1 MRDRLLK
8 TVLRSLSDG
17 FAVIDREWRF
27 TCANQSLAKMASKE
41 PAELVGK
48 NVWEMLPQLAGT
60 TFFTELHRALEQQTP
75 SQFESFSAPLNAWFE
90 HRVYPSEDGLAIFSV
105 DITERKQGEEL
116 LRFQANALSQVTEAV
131 FGLDSQHR
139 VAYWNEAAEAL
150 YGYSAAEVL
159 GRPVEEVVRHRWI
172 RPEDEAACAD
182 SLKTSGFWQGA
193 VIHLKKAGEE
203 IYIEGSV
210 TRIEGAAETGASY
223 LAINRD
229 ITQRRQAEN
238 YLGQAREELEE
249 RVLERTAELWE
260 ANEELRTEMAERKR
274 AEVVLQTTNETLT
287 KQAQLLEA
295 APDAMVAVNREG
307 KIVLVNAQVEKL
319 FGYGRDE
326 LLGQGVERL
335 VPTRFR
341 GQHAVHR
348 AGFFKHAQVRPMG
361 AGLDLYA
368 LRKDG
373 TEFPAEISLS
383 PLETGKGVL
392 VCSAIRDITERKLA
406 EQRVRELSRRLLSAQ
421 DEERR
426 RLGRA
431 LHESTAQNLSALS
444 LNLAVLDQM
453 ARPSLDDRAAQAL
466 AESLDL
472 ASQVA
477 RELRTLSFLLH
488 PPVLDEA
495 GLAQVLRS
503 YISGFM
509 QRTSVKVR
517 LKVSPREFERLS
529 PDFETAIFRIV
540 QESLTNVHRHS
551 GSKVA
556 GIRLVKRSSAITL
569 HVWDE
574 GKGLSQSQE
583 RSDIPASMGVGILGM
598 RERVKQLGGSM
609 EVRSRNPG
617 TLIEVVLPLED
628 EKGYPAHNDQNP

>member
-8 TVLRSLSDG
+8 TVLGSLSDG

-27 TCANQSLAKMASKE
+27 TYASQSLAKMAGKE
-41 PAELVGK
+41 PAELVGR
-48 NVWEMLPQLAGT
+48 NVWEMLPPLVGT
-60 TFFTELHRALEQQTP
+60 TLFTELHRALEEQTP
-75 SQFESFSAPLNAWFE
+75 SQFEFFSAPLNAWFE
-90 HRVYPSEDGLAIFSV
+90 HRVYASEDGLAIFSV
-105 DITERKQGEEL
+105 DITERKRGEEL
-116 LRFQANALSQVTEAV
+116 LRFQANALPQVTEAV
-131 FGLDSQHR
+131 FGLDPQHR
-139 VAYWNEAAEAL
+139 VAYWNKAAEAL
-150 YGYSAAEVL
+150 YGYRAAEVL
-159 GRPVEEVVRHRWI
+159 GRRVEEVVRHRWI
-172 RPEDEAACAD
+172 RPEDEASCAN
-182 SLKTSGFWQGA
+182 SLKTSGFWRGE
-193 VIHLKKAGEE
+193 VIQVKKTGEK

-210 TRIEGAAETGASY
+210 TRIEGAVETGVSY
-223 LAINRD
+223 LSVNRD
-229 ITQRRQAEN
+229 ITQRRQAET
-238 YLGQAREELEE
+238 YVSQAREELEE
-249 RVLERTAELWE
+249 QVLERTLELRR
-260 ANEELRTEMAERKR
+260 ANEVLRTEMAEHKR
-274 AEVVLQTTNETLT
+274 AEVALQTANETLT
-287 KQAQLLEA
+287 KQAHLLEA
-295 APDAMVAVNREG
+295 APDAMVVVNGDG

-326 LLGQGVERL
+326 LLGKGVERL
-335 VPTRFR
+335 VPKRFR
-341 GQHAVHR
+341 GHHAVHR

-383 PLETGKGVL
+383 PLETGEGVL
-392 VCSAIRDITERKLA
+392 VCSAIRDITERKLG
-406 EQRVRELSRRLLSAQ
+406 EQRLRELSRRLLSAQ

-431 LHESTAQNLSALS
+431 LHESTAQDLAALS

-453 ARPSLDDRAAQAL
+453 ARPSLDVRTAQAL

-472 ASQVA
+472 ASQVM

-495 GLAQVLRS
+495 GLAQTLRS

-517 LKVSPREFERLS
+517 LKVSPQEFERLS

-540 QESLTNVHRHS
+540 QESLANVHRHS

-556 GIRLVKRSSAITL
+556 GIRLVKRSSTIKL

-583 RSDIPASMGVGILGM
+583 GGGIPASIGVGILGM

-617 TLIEVVLPLED
+617 TLIEVVLPLEG
-628 EKGYPAHNDQNP
+628 ENGSSGQGA